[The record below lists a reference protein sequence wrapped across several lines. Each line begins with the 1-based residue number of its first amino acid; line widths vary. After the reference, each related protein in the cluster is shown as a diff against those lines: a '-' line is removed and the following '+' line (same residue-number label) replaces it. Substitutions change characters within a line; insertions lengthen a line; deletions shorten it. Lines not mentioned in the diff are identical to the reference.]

1 MEVQNFA
8 RPGVDQRQVSFWGGR
23 SDTGKIP
30 AIGVNLL
37 KQAVAVLSR
46 SFLPFA
52 IGIGKIELAVQPF
65 LDSAPVGH
73 R

>member
-1 MEVQNFA
+1 M
-8 RPGVDQRQVSFWGGR
+8 
-23 SDTGKIP
+23 GKIP

-52 IGIGKIELAVQPF
+52 IGVGKIELAVQPF